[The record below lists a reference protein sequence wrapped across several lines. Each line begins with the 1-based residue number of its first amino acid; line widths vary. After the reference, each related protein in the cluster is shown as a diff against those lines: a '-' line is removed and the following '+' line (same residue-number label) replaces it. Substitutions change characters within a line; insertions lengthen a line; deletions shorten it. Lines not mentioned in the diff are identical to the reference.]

1 MSQLERMLRGEA
13 LQARE
18 HEDICWPMGRWA
30 TTKQPAANTLSLSFL
45 SNMYESTLM
54 QARHANTLPAF
65 HAASPSWMQ
74 TIGLLCCLSM
84 HVNGGM
90 GVFVFSFLKQ
100 KSVQLKLAPA
110 LDIIRL
116 IC

>member
-1 MSQLERMLRGEA
+1 MKTSA
-13 LQARE
+13 
-18 HEDICWPMGRWA
+18 GRWA
-30 TTKQPAANTLSLSFL
+30 VGPQQNNLLLTRSLALLSL